1 MSKPKIHNILP
12 VYFSQTAECRFIQK
26 MLSDNF
32 VKVQQLSRQQKCL
45 QYLEYFTG
53 LSINLLCKTL
63 ACWKISRTSGLGAS
77 FKINKWLCRHQR
89 NQVTLTDRRNTLVY
103 RASVKVKLPL
113 LVCQECN
120 DNKFSKKHFQQRMK
134 TSRSQRQYRTFALW
148 PSDKLQGL
156 SQRHTWAKS
165 LFIGIKMVP
174 LIPVRYIF
182 TGLAFIGFV
191 FNYTLR
197 VGILQLINFKMIHT
211 LDSSSDQ
218 YEPGDNFYGQPD
230 RTQHQPEQTSWPG
243 NV

>member
-1 MSKPKIHNILP
+1 MSTECDNSLIEAATSWRRSGKRVSWLVLWKLYFLDPTRAVEPFKTCQKPKIHNILP

-45 QYLEYFTG
+45 QCLEYFTG

-63 ACWKISRTSGLGAS
+63 AYWKISRTSGLGAS

-103 RASVKVKLPL
+103 RASVKVKQGSRLPL
-113 LVCQECN
+113 LVSQECN

-148 PSDKLQGL
+148 PSDKPQGL
-156 SQRHTWAKS
+156 
-165 LFIGIKMVP
+165 
-174 LIPVRYIF
+174 
-182 TGLAFIGFV
+182 
-191 FNYTLR
+191 
-197 VGILQLINFKMIHT
+197 
-211 LDSSSDQ
+211 
-218 YEPGDNFYGQPD
+218 
-230 RTQHQPEQTSWPG
+230 
-243 NV
+243 